1 MEGSIKITVTS
12 KKLKAVALAKWVIRK
27 SFEKIVEEKDPS
39 LALLS
44 DDIQHSDN
52 QMQSIRYQDVRLQG
66 EIEAKYQ
73 QQSWKTLC

>member
-27 SFEKIVEEKDPS
+27 SFEKVVEEKDPS

-44 DDIQHSDN
+44 DDKQNISSNLGKHYADRASKKPRSAQLSDDN
-52 QMQSIRYQDVRLQG
+52 
-66 EIEAKYQ
+66 
-73 QQSWKTLC
+73 T